1 MSALGTRAVMRLIL
15 RCINVPYA
23 LYIHYQRIIRIN
35 PVATRLCTLSGCL
48 PAGNVCSEIRWFPRP
63 LYTAY
68 AAGMCSVNPP
78 LRKPRAS
85 QPPSCKADVR
95 RELRVGKTGYLS
107 GIVGLS
113 REQSVQLFDVFT
125 DSFVRSTF
133 VLDLFTHID
142 NLRPI
147 R

>member
-1 MSALGTRAVMRLIL
+1 MRLMP

-35 PVATRLCTLSGCL
+35 PVAARVYALSAHL
-48 PAGNVCSEIRWFPRP
+48 LAGNVCSEIRWFPRP

-95 RELRVGKTGYLS
+95 RKLRVGKTGYMS
-107 GIVGLS
+107 GIVGS
-113 REQSVQLFDVFT
+113 FRQHSVQLFDIFA